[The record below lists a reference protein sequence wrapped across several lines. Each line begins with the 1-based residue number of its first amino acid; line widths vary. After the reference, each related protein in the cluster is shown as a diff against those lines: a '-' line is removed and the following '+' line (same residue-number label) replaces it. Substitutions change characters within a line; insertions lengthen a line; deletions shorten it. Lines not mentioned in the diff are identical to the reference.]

1 MRKLFLPL
9 SASLTMACQNEIVL
23 PVAAA
28 PTAQKPHLL
37 QRVTLTDTRSWAY
50 FLQHLPEKQGE
61 IVDYKGQAV
70 PDQEKKFAILP
81 YDVGKRDLQQ
91 CADALIRLRA
101 EYLFGQQRYG
111 EIQFQFTDGTPYS
124 FEAYVS
130 GKRPVPDGNSIRF
143 INTQSASFTYA
154 HFRNY
159 LDLVYAYAGTI
170 SLARELKDTED
181 FTIGTVVLSPGSPG
195 HCMIITNMA
204 TTVLGDTLYKLV
216 EGYTPAQ
223 SMYVLRN
230 DEEPQRDYWHRLAKG
245 VIRTASYTFQTYKL
259 KSFE

>member
-1 MRKLFLPL
+1 MRKLLLLL

-28 PTAQKPHLL
+28 PTAPQSYLL
-37 QRVTLTDTRSWAY
+37 QHVTLTDTRSWAY
-50 FLQHLPEKQGE
+50 FLQHLPQQQGE

-70 PDQEKKFAILP
+70 ADQQKKFSILS

-101 EYLFGQQRYG
+101 EYLFSQQRHG

-124 FEAYVS
+124 FEAYVR
-130 GKRPVPDGNSIRF
+130 GKRPVPDGNGIRF
-143 INTQSASFTYA
+143 ANTQPASFTYA

-170 SLARELKDTED
+170 SLSRELKDTEH
-181 FTIGTVVLSPGSPG
+181 FTIGTVVLTPGSPG
-195 HCMIITNMA
+195 HCMIITDMA
-204 TTVLGDTLYKLV
+204 TTVTGDTLYKLV

-223 SMYVLRN
+223 SIYILRN
-230 DEEPQRDYWHRLAKG
+230 DEEPQLAYWHRLSKG
-245 VIRTASYTFQTYKL
+245 VIRTASYTFQSYQL